1 MYTFI
6 VYFFTVV
13 NNGTAYVVNTM
24 QVSGEKECVSIV
36 KMVNSQPT
44 AGGQNVRAACHISET
59 RK

>member
-1 MYTFI
+1 MYTFM

-24 QVSGEKECVSIV
+24 QVSGEEECVSIV

-44 AGGQNVRAACHISET
+44 AGGKNVMATCHISKT

>member
-13 NNGTAYVVNTM
+13 NNGTAYVVNTI

-44 AGGQNVRAACHISET
+44 AGGKNVRAACHISET